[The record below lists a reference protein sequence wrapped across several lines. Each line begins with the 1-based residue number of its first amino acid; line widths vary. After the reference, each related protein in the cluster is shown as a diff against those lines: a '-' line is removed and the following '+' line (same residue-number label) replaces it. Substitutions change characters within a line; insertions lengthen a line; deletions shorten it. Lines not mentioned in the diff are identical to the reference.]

1 MPGLSIANVRLSMRL
16 IEASVQAARAS
27 IANNRKRRIS
37 AYAKLIDVRDMTL

>member
-27 IANNRKRRIS
+27 IANNKKQRIFGL
-37 AYAKLIDVRDMTL
+37 KQKPIDAP

>member
-27 IANNRKRRIS
+27 IASNRKRRIIGLTQ
-37 AYAKLIDVRDMTL
+37 KFIDAA